1 MSMTLLWGAAA
12 VVFFIIEAL
21 TISLAGI
28 WFAIGAVCALITA
41 LLGAPVWLQIVWFVL
56 ISVILLIATRPLAK
70 KYVNGRRQPTNAD
83 RLLGQNVRVTER
95 IDNIDGTGAVFADG
109 KTWTARSEDGSIIE
123 AESLVTVRRIEGV
136 KLIVASGEIKQET

>member
-12 VVFFIIEAL
+12 VVFFIIEAA

-28 WFAIGAVCALITA
+28 WFAIGAVCAMITA
-41 LLGAPVWLQIVWFVL
+41 LLGAPVWLQVVWFVL

-83 RLLGQNVRVTER
+83 RLLGQTVRVTER
-95 IDNIDGTGAVFADG
+95 IDNIDGTGAAFADG
-109 KTWTARSEDGSIIE
+109 KTWTARSEDDSIIE
-123 AESLVTVRRIEGV
+123 PGALVEVRRIEGV
-136 KLIVASGEIKQET
+136 KLIVASEKAKQEA